1 MHPRVSVS
9 QVSSWNWSLD
19 EDLAFY
25 EEAGI
30 ESVGVAYHK
39 LAATGDPIGA
49 AERVVRT
56 GLRVTNLLVPGPFT
70 LAEPQ
75 RWPAQREMAGVV
87 MDTALALRPEVVVFT
102 TGPAGDLT
110 WERAADALAEA
121 MRGTIAEAEREG
133 LLLLLEHTNPLRTDV
148 GFVHTLRDAID
159 LGWRLD
165 MGVCME
171 LNACWA
177 ERNLEGTIGAGIDA
191 IHLVQVSDYA
201 IGTHRTP
208 DRLVPGDGDMP
219 LRRIIR
225 QLLDAGYRG
234 VFDLEI
240 VGPRIEEEGYRS
252 AIARSVAWLDELL
265 SDLLD
270 GLTPS

>member
-30 ESVGVAYHK
+30 EAVGLAYRK
-39 LAATGDPIGA
+39 LAATGDPVDA
-49 AERVVRT
+49 AERVVRS
-56 GLRVTNLLVPGPFT
+56 GLRVTNLLVPGPFS
-70 LAEPQ
+70 LAEPE
-75 RWPAQREMAGVV
+75 RWPDQREAAGLI
-87 MDTALALRPEVVVFT
+87 MDTALALRPEMVVFT

-110 WERAADALAEA
+110 WERAADALQDA

-133 LLLLLEHTNPLRTDV
+133 LHLVIEHTNPLRADI
-148 GFVHTLRDAID
+148 GFVHSLRDAIE

-171 LNACWA
+171 ISACWA
-177 ERNLEGTIGAGIDA
+177 ERNLEGTISAGVDA
-191 IHLVQVSDYA
+191 INLVQVSDYV
-201 IGTHRTP
+201 IGTHQTP
-208 DRLVPGDGDMP
+208 DRAVPGDGDIP

-225 QLLDAGYRG
+225 HLLEAGYTG
-234 VFDLEI
+234 VFDIEVI
-240 VGPRIEEEGYRS
+240 GPRIEEEGYRS
-252 AIARSVAWLDELL
+252 AIGRSIAWLEETLEELEP
-265 SDLLD
+265 
-270 GLTPS
+270 G